1 MKKVLMLLSVASLLL
16 MSACDKE
23 IKKRDSDIVTI
34 CIDYNNTDKNQ
45 KIYINSTTDNPFIGW
60 QSGDQ
65 LSMRNSE
72 SINVLLSYLADNSD
86 TTANFSVPEG
96 SSLTNGSY
104 IALYPATASPST
116 TFTIPNKYEIS
127 NTDLNAYI
135 NNQLLMYTKTPYVR
149 GTDNYAKITPVMT
162 VLEIPLSTPTGTLII
177 DTIKLYAGAGTNA
190 FIKSATLPNLFTSTT
205 LTNISYTDSM
215 VYVFPTPLILT
226 TTAQTVRLLIWS
238 NELSSPGKYSICIN
252 GNRSLNYYT
261 RNASR
266 TTAFLNSTYYVL
278 PTLDIPQPV
287 VGDFYQG
294 GRVCSTYNDGVTHCY
309 IAALADQP
317 AKQWGPKGTINT
329 NTALDSGLSNTN
341 NIYNYNTNLSGGSA
355 ASASLDYAI
364 DHFNDWYLPSRDGHL
379 LIYNA
384 LLGKSG
390 ALEATKTYWT
400 SCNGNNKTH
409 GVTITGTT
417 VSDKVKKETEYQF
430 RPMRNF

>member
-1 MKKVLMLLSVASLLL
+1 MLLSVASLLL

-65 LSMRNSE
+65 LSMRNSDE

-86 TTANFSVPEG
+86 TTANFSVPEE

-116 TFTIPNKYEIS
+116 IFTIPNKYEIS

-190 FIKSATLPNLFTSTT
+190 FIKSATLPDLFTSTT

-238 NELSSPGKYSICIN
+238 NELSNPGKYSICIN

-278 PTLDIPQPV
+278 PTLNIPQPV
-287 VGDFYQG
+287 KGDFYQG
-294 GRVCSTYNDGVTHCY
+294 GYVVHTAIEENVTHCY

-317 AKQWGPKGTINT
+317 AQQWGPSEKITT
-329 NTALDSGLSNTN
+329 NTALGSGLSNTN
-341 NIYNYNTNLSGGSA
+341 NISNYDTTLISA

-364 DHFNDWYLPSRDGHL
+364 DHFNDWYLPSQDEHL

-384 LLGKSG
+384 LSGKSG
-390 ALEATKTYWT
+390 ALEATRTYWT
-400 SCNGNNKTH
+400 SCSNGNNKNQ
-409 GVTITGTT
+409 GVTIKGIT
-417 VSDKVKKETEYQF
+417 VNTKEKKTALYQF